1 MLDKDLMKPVTTQNN
16 NSEDEGFIR
25 LSTDEIRENLLD
37 ALIRIVTQGTRIVL
51 QQAGEDVAAI
61 IPAREFTRLDALI
74 HEIKSSLYFPEDD
87 EYYEDERGIH
97 CIYPD
102 EVKSDFAD
110 ILAAVR
116 VDGELFGLLPTPN
129 LGGKDVDIFMPVAVL
144 MPIEK
149 FWLPEYIIN
158 EGKRR
163 WN

>member
-1 MLDKDLMKPVTTQNN
+1 MFGRDLMKPVITQNN

-37 ALIRIVTQGTRIVL
+37 ALIRIITQGTRIVL

-61 IPAREFTRLDALI
+61 IPVREFTRLDALI
-74 HEIKSSLYFPEDD
+74 HEIKSSPYFPEDD

-97 CIYPD
+97 CVYPD
-102 EVKSDFAD
+102 EVESDFVD

-116 VDGELFGLLPTPN
+116 VDGELFGLLPIPN

-158 EGKRR
+158 ECKGQ
-163 WN
+163 